1 MARRSAGTERTWD
14 PARLR
19 ETEERQIDAETE
31 AAAETAAET
40 ETETNMESEMEA

>member
-19 ETEERQIDAETE
+19 ETEERRADDAEAE
-31 AAAETAAET
+31 AAAETAAEIET
-40 ETETNMESEMEA
+40 ETEMEA